1 MSKTK
6 NPFTGLGIALVTPF
20 DAEGNID
27 FATLADIIEFQIAG
41 GIDFFCILGTT
52 AETPT
57 LTKKERKDVFDF
69 AVKQINKRVP
79 VLVGLSNNCTAA
91 LVEDL
96 KNFEYQGADA
106 ILSAV
111 PFYNKPTQEGIYQH
125 FKAAAQVSPLPLV
138 LYNVPGRTGRNLE
151 ADTTIRL
158 ANDFDNIIAIKEAS
172 GKIDQIRDIL
182 KRKPADFAVIS
193 GDDSLTIDV
202 IPDGCAGIISV
213 IGNAL
218 PKMFGDLV
226 HFAMNGQMSQ
236 AQAIQAKLLKM
247 YDLMFLEGSPCG
259 VKALMEQIHLLSNVM
274 RLPMV
279 PVTELT
285 YKEIQEEYKK
295 IMGL

>member
-236 AQAIQAKLLKM
+236 ALEIQEKLLKM
-247 YDLMFLEGSPCG
+247 YDLMFVEGNPCG

>member
-79 VLVGLSNNCTAA
+79 VMVGLSNNCTAA

-193 GDDSLTIDV
+193 GDDSLSIDV

-226 HFAMNGQMSQ
+226 HFAMNGQMNQ
-236 AQAIQAKLLKM
+236 AQEIQAKLLKM
-247 YDLMFLEGSPCG
+247 YDLMFVEGSPCG

>member
-20 DAEGNID
+20 NADGTID
-27 FATLADIIEFQIAG
+27 FAALADIIEFQIAG

-57 LTKKERKDVFDF
+57 LTKKERKEVFDF
-69 AVKQINKRVP
+69 AVKQIAGRVP

-111 PFYNKPTQEGIYQH
+111 PFYNKPTQEGIFQH

-193 GDDSLTIDV
+193 GDDCLTIDI
-202 IPDGCAGIISV
+202 IPDGCVGIISV
-213 IGNAL
+213 IGNAM
-218 PKMFGDLV
+218 PKMYGDLV
-226 HFAMNGQMSQ
+226 HYAMKGQMEQ

-247 YDLMFLEGSPCG
+247 YDLMFVEGSPCG
-259 VKALMEQIHLLSNVM
+259 VKALMEQMHLLRNVM
-274 RLPMV
+274 RLPIV
-279 PVTELT
+279 PVTDKT
-285 YKEIQEEYKK
+285 YKEIEVEYKK
-295 IMGL
+295 IMGV

>member
-20 DAEGNID
+20 DAKGNID

-79 VLVGLSNNCTAA
+79 VMVGLSNNCTAA

-193 GDDSLTIDV
+193 GDDSLSIDV

-236 AQAIQAKLLKM
+236 AQEIQAKLLKM
-247 YDLMFLEGSPCG
+247 YDLMFVEGSPCG

-285 YKEIQEEYKK
+285 YNEIQEEYKK